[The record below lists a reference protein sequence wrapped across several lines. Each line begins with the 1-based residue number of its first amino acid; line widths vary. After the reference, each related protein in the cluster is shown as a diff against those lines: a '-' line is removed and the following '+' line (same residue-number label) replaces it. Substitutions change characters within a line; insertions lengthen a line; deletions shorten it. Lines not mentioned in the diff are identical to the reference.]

1 MQLFTDR
8 FMATFV
14 RNAQRAAA
22 EADPLIRE
30 LQMAA
35 IAASALSRLTTS
47 EMFDDGEQQ
56 RTAML
61 VVDLVVAYELEFQEC
76 DQPERSGNGTDS

>member
-22 EADPLIRE
+22 EPDELTRE
-30 LQMAA
+30 LQMAPL
-35 IAASALSRLTTS
+35 AASVLSRLTGSDT
-47 EMFDDGEQQ
+47 FDKGERQPHGDARGAFHHAP
-56 RTAML
+56 RT
-61 VVDLVVAYELEFQEC
+61 
-76 DQPERSGNGTDS
+76 

>member
-1 MQLFTDR
+1 MPFTDR

-22 EADPLIRE
+22 EPDELIRE

-35 IAASALSRLTTS
+35 LAASALARLTRS
-47 EMFDDGEQQ
+47 EMFDDGERQ

-61 VVDLVVAYELEFQEC
+61 VARLVVAYGLDFQEC
-76 DQPERSGNGTDS
+76 D